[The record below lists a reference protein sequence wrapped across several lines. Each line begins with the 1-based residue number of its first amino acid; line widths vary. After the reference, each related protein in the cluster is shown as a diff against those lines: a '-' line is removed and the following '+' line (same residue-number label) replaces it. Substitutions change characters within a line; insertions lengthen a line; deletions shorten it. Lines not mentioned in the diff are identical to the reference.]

1 MILSSQSLPSIFPS
15 SPTARW
21 WSRYCYQSLIL
32 YPSPLLP
39 PSLQVNQ
46 YGPRIRPST
55 RWRRDQKSGRSGW
68 IFLLLQLPQSTALS
82 HSSLQELFRRYFLH
96 ESKLPSYEVTSPM
109 SEWHRYGIY
118 GQKFR
123 FLRHPVLLRETKSTG
138 FSLPISV
145 NEIHCRQFG
154 AHCCIVHCHFDRLC
168 S

>member
-1 MILSSQSLPSIFPS
+1 MVTLLLSVSNLVSVTLIAAVTTSQSVRPSNSTLDSMEKRSEIWPVWMNFPPP
-15 SPTARW
+15 PTA
-21 WSRYCYQSLIL
+21 SIHSIV
-32 YPSPLLP
+32 PLKFA
-39 PSLQVNQ
+39 
-46 YGPRIRPST
+46 G
-55 RWRRDQKSGRSGW
+55 
-68 IFLLLQLPQSTALS
+68 A
-82 HSSLQELFRRYFLH
+82 FRRYFLH